1 MENSRRA
8 DPLPGSSSSVTYLA
22 RWILPIEGPALEF
35 GFITVHGGRIAAI
48 GRRCAGDSN
57 SGDLTID
64 LGDVVLLP
72 GFVNAH
78 THLEFSGLAR
88 PLGTAGMSFAAWVR
102 EVIAYRHT
110 SAFDPLEATAAGLR
124 ESARFGVTTLGD
136 ITSVR
141 PDAVFE
147 LPSTI
152 VSVTSFVEV
161 LGLAESRL
169 PDQLARL
176 EAYLAQPDE
185 PFVRRAASP
194 HAPYSTRLALVE
206 AAVSRCVERRVP
218 VAMHLAESREE
229 LELLR
234 GGSGPFADL
243 LRELGAWD
251 PAAIPAGTTALDY
264 LRLLSRAER
273 SLVVHGNYL
282 TPHEIEFLGAN
293 ADRMSVIYCPRT
305 HAYFAHDEHPLPQ
318 LLAAGAAVALGTDG
332 RCTNPDLDLLAEMR
346 TVARTFPEL
355 PPERILQLGT
365 LDGARALGLAD
376 EAGSLVVG
384 KPADFIAVAVG
395 NIASNPAA
403 AVLGDEACVTRVWK
417 HGRDLDLA

>member
-1 MENSRRA
+1 
-8 DPLPGSSSSVTYLA
+8 
-22 RWILPIEGPALEF
+22 LPIEGPAMEF
-35 GFITVHGGRIAAI
+35 GFISVRDGRIAAV
-48 GRRCAGDSN
+48 GRRHAGESI
-57 SGDLTID
+57 SGDRTID

-72 GFVNAH
+72 GLVNAH

-102 EVIAYRHT
+102 EVIAYRRT
-110 SAFDPLEATAAGLR
+110 SEFDPQAATAAGLR

-136 ITSVR
+136 IASAR
-141 PDAVFE
+141 PEAVFE
-147 LPSTI
+147 QPPTD

-161 LGLAESRL
+161 LGLSEARS
-169 PDQLARL
+169 PDQLARID
-176 EAYLAQPDE
+176 AFLAQPEE
-185 PFVRRAASP
+185 PFVHRAVSP
-194 HAPYSTRLALVE
+194 HAPYSMRLALVE
-206 AAVSRCVERRVP
+206 AAVARCVERRVP

-234 GGSGPFADL
+234 DGCGPFADL

-251 PAAIPAGTTALDY
+251 PTAIPAGTTVLDY

-282 TPHEIEFLGAN
+282 TPHEIEFLVAN

-305 HAYFAHDEHPLPQ
+305 HTYFAHDEHPLPQ
-318 LLAAGAAVALGTDG
+318 LLAAGANVALGTDG

-376 EAGSLVVG
+376 DAGSLVVG
-384 KPADFIAVAVG
+384 KPADFVAVAVG
-395 NIASNPAA
+395 GIASNPAA
-403 AVLGDEACVTRVWK
+403 AVLGDEARVARVWK
-417 HGRDLDLA
+417 HGRELDLA